1 MFVRSTP
8 LLTSQPGEQRSGR
21 DGRARLRMRPT
32 ANFPLND
39 DRNVQFFVR
48 VRKASD
54 LLLAGVSNRRIVQ
67 VATAAERARA
77 CGADGRH
84 PPRTRQQIAH
94 RSVSD

>member
-1 MFVRSTP
+1 
-8 LLTSQPGEQRSGR
+8 
-21 DGRARLRMRPT
+21 MRPT

-67 VATAAERARA
+67 GDVRVSRSRAR
-77 CGADGRH
+77 
-84 PPRTRQQIAH
+84 TE
-94 RSVSD
+94 RS